1 MLLGILGGNLFSPS
15 NWHKDFKVGLGLDL
29 SSGTQVTMKATTLS
43 GGLPTSAEMNSAVTI
58 ITNRV
63 NGTGNTGA
71 QVQTMGSQ
79 DLVVSVPGKTTQQTE
94 TLVSTTA
101 LLMFRQALLIL
112 PYSTT
117 NPSSKAS
124 TPSASATPSASSS
137 ATPSATSQPT
147 ATPSASATSTA
158 KTTAKIVSDASP
170 TPSATPSGTPS
181 ASTSAGATA
190 TPTPTPSASSTAPA
204 TDVSEAPGDASL
216 VNKQT
221 QALFNKLV
229 CKPNESPSTWKAQIG
244 YTTKEYDNPDQ
255 QIVAC
260 DSSGNKYALDVAKV
274 QGTQVTSAAAQYS
287 TTDDEWQVV
296 LSLNGAGGAAFG
308 TLTENVYNKYYSGAQ
323 AGNADDGVLNQV
335 SIVLDGVVVSSDSI
349 EAAITGGQVQISG
362 TTITQAYAQN
372 LQEDL
377 QYGSLPLAFT
387 IEDVSSVS
395 AQLGHAQLN
404 GGLIAAAIGLL
415 LVVIYSFFYYRGLAL
430 VSMSSLAIAAV
441 IGYLGIVLLSKYQ
454 HFTLDLTGIAG
465 LIVAIGITADSF
477 VVYFERLRD
486 EVREGKQLRPAVE
499 AGWKRARRTILVSD
513 TVTFLAALLLYY
525 FSIGDVK
532 GFAFTLGLTT
542 LIDVLVVFTFTK
554 PMLTIVARSKFF
566 SSGNRW
572 SGLDPAR
579 LGARTPWRSSVRRNP
594 SRTRTAPSARG
605 TTTGEA

>member
-1 MLLGILGGNLFSPS
+1 MLLGILGGNLFSPG